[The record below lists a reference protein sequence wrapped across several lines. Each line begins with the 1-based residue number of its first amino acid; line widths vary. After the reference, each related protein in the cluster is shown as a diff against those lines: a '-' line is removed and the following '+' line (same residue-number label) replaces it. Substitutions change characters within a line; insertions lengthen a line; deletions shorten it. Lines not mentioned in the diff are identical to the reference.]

1 MSTPNAS
8 PADPQPNPTAAPD
21 STAPVGEAQPE
32 SAPAE
37 VKPAQPSRPR
47 KVVTPESLAL
57 QMRRLDAVL
66 SLLVLIFAFFLA
78 SFAARN
84 SDLWMDLA
92 AGRLI
97 AQGQYTFGA
106 DPFAYTTPRT
116 GWTWINHAWLYD
128 WSSYRIAEVLGGIE
142 TATGG
147 AALVAIKAVLIM
159 AVAAVMLWLGRR
171 GFTLWVP
178 AVVVALALL
187 AMSPWLLLRPTCLS
201 LLFLAVTLAVLF
213 WPRPADATEPRTVA
227 GVPRHWLLLPLV
239 FIFWV
244 NLDDWFLLGP
254 LTVGLYLLGEAAQL
268 FLTTGFPGAAAPRPR
283 ELRALAGVLLVGLAA
298 CLLNPYH
305 VHAFTLPQNI
315 AAWLDGGARDV
326 PSFRDALTSPFAGE
340 YMQSLWATNNAA
352 GFAYYALLLLGVLS
366 FLLNRAN
373 LRLSRVLLW
382 LVFGLLSAGLA
393 GTIPFFAVVGGAIT
407 AVNFQEWSLRRL
419 GSTPR
424 VEGRLRQWSVAGRY
438 LTLVAALA
446 VLALAWSG
454 LLHPGADDYRQTR
467 RVAWRVDADPSY
479 RRAALKLGELRER
492 HVLGDDAHGFNF
504 TPELADYFAWF
515 CPREQGFID
524 HRYPLFRGVL
534 GPFKEIRASI
544 VQPAPDA
551 AGGARL
557 EDLFHEPAHPINHVI
572 LSGPTAEAVRA
583 LFRLWDDPARW
594 TMLYGDGR
602 TYIFGW
608 NDPHNPAA
616 SFRSHGLHFNA
627 LAFGPDLP
635 PQDRAPSEGPEVP
648 APRAWW
654 EILTQGPA
662 ARPLA
667 ADEAAMYQDL
677 AAHTRPWSGPYL
689 SARFVASLAPGPGG
703 VAAAASAL
711 QGFFGP
717 REESFLTEALARGLQ
732 DPDPAG
738 LLVLAIRAG
747 RRGVAASP
755 ADANAYYELGMAY
768 LRLWQDYE
776 RPLTNGQF
784 QSLQQLRLVQA
795 ATAFRRAVRCQPD
808 NPRYH
813 ARLASV
819 YTQLSVRLF
828 LPTNPQLPP
837 FNFTDLE
844 MEERERTIELLR
856 SHPPRDRSAEGV
868 AKLIEAQEKEK
879 QNREKQTQLERRKSE
894 YAKGS
899 ANRSPLD
906 QARLALD
913 LGLVKEALDAL
924 FKADLTPLSEQ
935 EKSAV
940 IGLEMKLLIIT
951 GETIFTDQ
959 GQRLPDKDLTFD
971 PWDKILLAAADGN
984 YADFDKNL
992 EQVLRA
998 RQQSP
1003 TQSDTA
1009 NLARLL
1015 RELTFQGQLSPQVW
1029 FGLERMAQ
1037 APLGWAELAVLRGL
1051 FALEEGDTVRA
1062 ARHLGRAR
1070 GWTNH
1075 PERAAVFL
1083 SSLGA
1088 ATPLGESLVRLVA
1101 GNQLRQR
1108 TAFVPQALVFR
1119 YLQLLP
1125 AAGSPQ

>member
-1 MSTPNAS
+1 
-8 PADPQPNPTAAPD
+8 
-21 STAPVGEAQPE
+21 
-32 SAPAE
+32 
-37 VKPAQPSRPR
+37 
-47 KVVTPESLAL
+47 
-57 QMRRLDAVL
+57 MRRLDAVL
-66 SLLVLIFAFFLA
+66 SVLVLIFASFLA

-97 AQGQYTFGA
+97 AQGQYAFGA

-128 WSSYRIAEVLGGIE
+128 WSIYRIVDAFGGIE

-147 AALVAIKAVLIM
+147 AALVVSKAVLVT
-159 AVAAVMLWLGRR
+159 AVAAVMLWLARR
-171 GFTLWVP
+171 GFTLWV
-178 AVVVALALL
+178 AAGVVALALL
-187 AMSPWLLLRPTCLS
+187 AMSPWLLLRPMCVS
-201 LLFLAVTLAVLF
+201 LLFLVVTLAILS
-213 WPRPADATEPRTVA
+213 WPRPADAAETRTVA
-227 GVPRHWLLLPLV
+227 GVPRHWLLLPPLFV
-239 FIFWV
+239 LWV

-268 FLTTGFPGAAAPRPR
+268 FLTTGFPGAAAPQPR
-283 ELRALAGVLLVGLAA
+283 ELRTLAGVLLVGLAA
-298 CLLNPYH
+298 CVLSPYH
-305 VHAFTLPQNI
+305 VHAFTLPQDVET
-315 AAWLDGGARDV
+315 WLLDGTARDL
-326 PSFRDALTSPFAGE
+326 PFFRDTLRSPFEGE
-340 YMQSLWATNNAA
+340 YAQNLWATRNAA
-352 GFAYYALLLLGVLS
+352 GFAYFALLLLGALS
-366 FLLNRAN
+366 FILNRAG
-373 LRLSRVLLW
+373 LRFSRLLLW

-393 GTIPFFAVVGGAIT
+393 AAIPFFGVIGGVIT
-407 AVNFQEWSLRRL
+407 AMNLQEWALRRL

-424 VEGRLRQWSVAGRY
+424 VEGLLRQWSIAGRF
-438 LTLVAALA
+438 LSLVGGLA

-454 LLHPGADDYRQTR
+454 LLHPGADDDRQTR

-479 RRAALKLGELRER
+479 RRATLKLGELRDR
-492 HVLGDDAHGFNF
+492 NILGDEAHGFNF

-515 CPREQGFID
+515 CPREQGFLD
-524 HRYPLFRGVL
+524 HRFLLFRGVS
-534 GPFKEIRASI
+534 GRFKEIKSA
-544 VQPAPDA
+544 VLQGPAES
-551 AGGARL
+551 GEGARL
-557 EDLFHEPAHPINHVI
+557 EDLFHEAAHPINHVI
-572 LSGPTAEAVRA
+572 LSGPTAEAVRG
-583 LFRLWDDPARW
+583 LLRLWDNPARW

-608 NDPHNPAA
+608 NDPQNPAA
-616 SFRSHGLHFNA
+616 SFRGHGLRFNA

-635 PQDRAPSEGPEVP
+635 PQDRAPREGPEVP
-648 APRAWW
+648 PPPTWW
-654 EILTQGPA
+654 ELLTQGPA
-662 ARPLA
+662 VRPLE
-667 ADEAAMYQDL
+667 ADESAMYQDL
-677 AAHTRPWSGPYL
+677 FAHVNRWSAHYHI
-689 SARFVASLAPGPGG
+689 ARLITSWVEAPTLAPGGGG
-703 VAAAASAL
+703 VPASAL
-711 QGFFGP
+711 ALLGFFRP
-717 REESFLTEALARGLQ
+717 REEYFLEEALARGLQ

-738 LLVLAIRAG
+738 LLMLAARAG
-747 RRGVAASP
+747 RRGIAASP
-755 ADANAYYELGMAY
+755 ADADAYYELGMAY
-768 LRLWQDYE
+768 LRLWQEYE

-795 ATAFRRAVRCQPD
+795 ATTFQRAVRCQPD

-813 ARLASV
+813 ARLAAV

-844 MEERERTIELLR
+844 MDERERTIALLR
-856 SHPPRDRSAEGV
+856 SNPPRNRTAEAV
-868 AKLIEAQEKEK
+868 AKLIESQEKEK

-913 LGLVKEALDAL
+913 LGLVKEALDAI

-951 GETIFTDQ
+951 GQTVFTDQ

-998 RQQSP
+998 REQSP

-1015 RELTFQGQLSPQVW
+1015 RDLTFQGQLGPQVW
-1029 FGLERMAQ
+1029 FGIERTAQ
-1037 APLGWAELAVLRGL
+1037 APLGWAELAALRGL

-1062 ARHLGRAR
+1062 AQHLRRAQ
-1070 GWTNH
+1070 GWTNQ
-1075 PERAAVFL
+1075 PQRAAVFL
-1083 SSLGA
+1083 APLGA
-1088 ATPLGESLVRLVA
+1088 TTPLGESLVRLAA

-1119 YLQLLP
+1119 YLHLLP
-1125 AAGSPQ
+1125 AAGE